1 MQSRLAYGVHAVRTA
16 LARGC
21 VEKIFLQ
28 QDLGAKR
35 LGRLA
40 EDISASR
47 VPVILSSSAELQQL
61 TGTAKHQGV
70 AARIRGA
77 RPLSEREAG
86 EYLQRIENPL
96 VLMLD
101 GVQDPRN
108 FGSILRTANAAGADL
123 VATARNR
130 NVGLTPVVSK
140 VASGAAEV
148 QPWAEV
154 GNLARFL
161 AAVQT
166 MGMRVI
172 GTDEHAS
179 VSLFEVDLSGPT
191 VLVLGGE
198 GAGMR
203 RLTRDHCDLVVSLPM
218 SGMVESLNVAV
229 AAGICLYECRRQ
241 RSSLAPDRAVR

>member
-1 MQSRLAYGVHAVRTA
+1 MQSRIAYGVHAVRSA

-21 VEKIFLQ
+21 VERIFLQ

-40 EDISASR
+40 DDLSASR
-47 VPVILSSSAELQQL
+47 VPVTLSSSAELRQM
-61 TGTAKHQGV
+61 TGTEKHQGV
-70 AARIRGA
+70 AARIHGA
-77 RPLSEREAG
+77 RPLSEREAC
-86 EYLQRIENPL
+86 EYLRRIDNPL

-123 VATARNR
+123 VATARSR

-148 QPWAEV
+148 QPLAEV
-154 GNLARFL
+154 GNLARLL
-161 AAVQT
+161 AAVQA
-166 MGMRVI
+166 MGMRII

-179 VSLFEVDLSGPT
+179 TSLFDVDLTGPT
-191 VLVLGGE
+191 VFVLGGE
-198 GAGMR
+198 GTGMR
-203 RLTRDHCDLVVSLPM
+203 RLTRDHCDLVVGLPM
-218 SGMVESLNVAV
+218 SGVVGSLNVAV

-241 RSSLAPDRAVR
+241 RGDLAPGGAVR